1 MCQYTHDAGSPHR
14 LRWCEP
20 LGWHCNHACQVSV
33 IGNGRSDIRRAAL
46 SCHVMSWHV
55 MGHDMSCTK
64 IGLEACAQNQSM
76 QQCMNLFCVH
86 GLKPTLVHRNL
97 KNPVF
102 LDNVCQF
109 SIRLKKLTHVIKV
122 NRFRRVRG
130 GREARGH
137 QLETQFVCK
146 NRGFMHGDPYLP

>member
-1 MCQYTHDAGSPHR
+1 MKNSNAPKDPNKGVTNAVFQP
-14 LRWCEP
+14 
-20 LGWHCNHACQVSV
+20 
-33 IGNGRSDIRRAAL
+33 
-46 SCHVMSWHV
+46 MHV

-64 IGLEACAQNQSM
+64 IGLEARAQNQSM

-122 NRFRRVRG
+122 NRFRGGRG
-130 GREARGH
+130 GEGGGSGTSTRD
-137 QLETQFVCK
+137 TIC
-146 NRGFMHGDPYLP
+146 M